1 MPKLLK
7 TTDTPDPQ
15 KRLTGNRLRQARQAK
30 RWRLKDLAKILDC
43 GVATLGGYENA
54 VRSPPVS
61 MVLRLGEA
69 LDVSAAWL
77 LGVEHTLGFSEE
89 EIEMLMRYRS
99 ASAEERQM
107 ALHVLNRRRS
117 SAA

>member
-1 MPKLLK
+1 MLRLLK
-7 TTDTPDPQ
+7 TTDTPDLQ
-15 KRLTGNRLRQARQAK
+15 KRLTGDRLRQARQAK
-30 RWRLKDLAKILDC
+30 RWRLKDLATILDC
-43 GVATLGGYENA
+43 GVATLGGYEKA
-54 VRSPPVS
+54 VRSPPVG

-89 EIEMLMRYRS
+89 EMEMLVRYRS

-107 ALHVLNRRRS
+107 ALLILNRRRS
-117 SAA
+117 AAA